1 MITMEEKIDII
12 LQYIATDDPEKLKA
26 LREEAADA
34 LETDPNTNTDA
45 DIIDVIE
52 NLIKEAGV
60 PTSLRGHD
68 YLVYAIKLAVSDRKY
83 VLGITTLTYPEIA
96 ACFNSTAQ
104 RVERGIRHAIEVAF
118 DRGDIED
125 IRRLFGN
132 TISLNKGK
140 TTNKEFI
147 SACAKEVE
155 RRLRTM

>member
-1 MITMEEKIDII
+1 MITLEEKIDII

-26 LREEAADA
+26 LREDAANA
-34 LETDPNTNTDA
+34 LETESI
-45 DIIDVIE
+45 DIRTTDVIE
-52 NLIKEAGV
+52 NLVKETGV
-60 PTSLRGHD
+60 PTSLKGHD

-96 ACFNSTAQ
+96 AYFNSTAQ